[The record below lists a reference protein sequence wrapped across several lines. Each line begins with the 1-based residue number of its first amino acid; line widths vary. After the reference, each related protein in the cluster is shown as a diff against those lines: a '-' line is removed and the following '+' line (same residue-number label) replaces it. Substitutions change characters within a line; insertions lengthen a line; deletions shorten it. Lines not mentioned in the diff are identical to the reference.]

1 MSLVLNFLQ
10 CLRTKTSAAA
20 TKSATATAVFR
31 LGSAKLLPFEPR
43 MCWVFWINELHF
55 ERDAIHSLASLSSLR
70 ESVIV
75 PLIHHHHVAATA
87 HNVCIRL
94 HLLLE
99 CVEGRATD
107 T

>member
-1 MSLVLNFLQ
+1 MRF
-10 CLRTKTSAAA
+10 
-20 TKSATATAVFR
+20 
-31 LGSAKLLPFEPR
+31 
-43 MCWVFWINELHF
+43 
-55 ERDAIHSLASLSSLR
+55 IHIASLSSLR